1 MTRFDDLV
9 GHGSVVDLLNAEIEN
24 PSQAY
29 LFVGPSNVGKATA
42 ARRFAAALIGGNDK
56 EAVRRAKEGLHPDLV
71 LVAPDG
77 RTSITVDQARTI
89 VSGAVLSPL
98 EADRKVYQVYLL
110 EEASML
116 NDEAA
121 NALLKT
127 IEEPIG
133 STTFVLVAE
142 AADDLPAT
150 VASRCR
156 TIVFGRVPDKEVA
169 AGLEAQGVDPERAVQ
184 AARISGGRP
193 GLAVAL
199 ATEPAVAAF
208 RESWIG
214 VPDRLTGHPGD
225 AYRQVSEVLEAT
237 EPLLAAVK
245 RRQENEIETR
255 YQNADVPRQ
264 VIESQQRELSRA
276 SDALYVTGLE
286 LLASFYRDTA
296 AAQLGA
302 AVQNTDVAVT
312 SLTRVTAP
320 EAIRNADRVL
330 DTIDALKANQRP
342 QLALAALF
350 IFLGSDG

>member
-9 GHGSVVDLLNAEIEN
+9 GHAGVVDLLNAEIES

-42 ARRFAAALIGGNDK
+42 ARRFAAALIGGDDP
-56 EAVRRAKEGLHPDLV
+56 EAVRRAKEGLHPDLI

-77 RTSITVDQARTI
+77 RTSITVDQARSI

-98 EADRKVYQVYLL
+98 EADRKVYLL

-142 AADDLPAT
+142 SADDLPAT
-150 VASRCR
+150 IASRCR
-156 TIVFGRVPDKEVA
+156 TIVFGRVPDEEVA
-169 AGLEAQGVDPERAVQ
+169 AGLVSQGVDPERAVE

-199 ATEPAVAAF
+199 ATEPTVAAF

-214 VPDRLTGHPGD
+214 VPDRLTDHPGD
-225 AYRQVSEVLEAT
+225 AYRQVAEVLAAT
-237 EPLLAAVK
+237 EPLLAAVR

-255 YQNADVPRQ
+255 YHDADVPKN
-264 VIESQQRELSRA
+264 VTESQQRELSRA

-302 AVQNTDVAVT
+302 SVQNTDVAVM

-320 EAIRNADRVL
+320 VAIRNADRVL

>member
-9 GHGSVVDLLNAEIEN
+9 GHGGVVDLLNAEIEN

-56 EAVRRAKEGLHPDLV
+56 DAVRRAKEGLHPDLV

-77 RTSITVDQARTI
+77 RTSITVDQARAI

-98 EADRKVYQVYLL
+98 EADRKVYLL

-133 STTFVLVAE
+133 STSFILVAE

-150 VASRCR
+150 IASRCR
-156 TIVFGRVPDKEVA
+156 TIVFGRVPDEEVA
-169 AGLEAQGVDPERAVQ
+169 AGLEAQGVDPQRAAE

-225 AYRQVSEVLEAT
+225 AYRQVSEVLAAT

-245 RRQENEIETR
+245 RRQENEIATR
-255 YQNADVPRQ
+255 YQDADVPRQ
-264 VIESQQRELSRA
+264 VVESQQRELSRA

-302 AVQNTDVAVT
+302 SVLNTDVAVV
-312 SLTRVTAP
+312 SLTRVTAS
-320 EAIRNADRVL
+320 EAIRNVERVL